1 MRIAT
6 LAVMSDDGHQVWSG
20 SALEFIRAN
29 EMSRDDVTEMVAVLR
44 GVPGMPPEP
53 YIMGGGAAATSYV
66 MLVANIDIEP
76 ATEYCWN
83 CDAPNGS
90 GYFTCIACN
99 AKWDQHKQD
108 LHMAMKWA
116 AQQDDAQRA
125 CA

>member
-53 YIMGGGAAATSYV
+53 YIVGGGAAAASYV
-66 MLVANIDIEP
+66 SLVENIDAAP
-76 ATEYCWN
+76 APEHCWD
-83 CDAPNGS
+83 CDAPNAH
-90 GYFTCIACN
+90 GYLGCIACG
-99 AKWDQHKQD
+99 ADWDQDKQD
-108 LHMAMKWA
+108 LHNAMKWA
-116 AQQDDAQRA
+116 ATEAVAQRMEL
-125 CA
+125 